1 MTNNTKKLGCQRDWV
16 WRGWKIRYTYVRSRQ
31 PHAFTPPILLLH
43 GFGSSLGQWRSNLK
57 ELSEFHSVYAIDFLG
72 FGASQ
77 KASERYNVRL
87 WSDLVRDFCHHFI
100 RQPAAIVG
108 HSLGSLV
115 ALTAVDRTPE
125 IASHLALFTL
135 PDARPS
141 QGPAFAR
148 TLERLLAAPWLLSP
162 LFLFVRRPKFLRS
175 VLQKIYQVAE
185 LVDDELVELFSLP
198 TRDPGALD
206 VFCRLARSRSDDDY
220 SERRIEQM
228 LPALSIPVLLI
239 WGEGDRLVPLSSFYQ
254 LLQIAGE
261 KELSDRCRLIQ
272 IENAGHCA
280 YDEYPERINR
290 SLLNWIAE
298 TLSPF
303 DAKDL
308 TSKC

>member
-1 MTNNTKKLGCQRDWV
+1 MFDDSLPVIRKNFGCQRDWV
-16 WRGWKIRYTYVRSRQ
+16 WRGWKIRYTYVRARQ
-31 PHAFTPPILLLH
+31 PHGFTPPIVLLH
-43 GFGSSLGQWRSNLK
+43 GFGSSLGQWRSNLQ

-100 RQPAAIVG
+100 RQRAAIVG
-108 HSLGSLV
+108 HSLGALV

-148 TLERLLAAPWLLSP
+148 TLERLFASPLLLSP
-162 LFLFVRRPKFLRS
+162 LFRFVRRPKFLRS
-175 VLQKIYQVAE
+175 VLQKIYRVPE
-185 LVDDELVELFSLP
+185 LVDDELVEMFATP
-198 TRDPGALD
+198 TLDPGALD
-206 VFCRLARSRSDDDY
+206 VFCRLAQSRSDDDY

-239 WGEGDRLVPLSSFYQ
+239 WGEDDRIVPLSSFYKLLRISEGEDLPYRCQ
-254 LLQIAGE
+254 LI
-261 KELSDRCRLIQ
+261 KIQ
-272 IENAGHCA
+272 KAGHCA
-280 YDEYPERINR
+280 YDE
-290 SLLNWIAE
+290 
-298 TLSPF
+298 
-303 DAKDL
+303 
-308 TSKC
+308 

>member
-1 MTNNTKKLGCQRDWV
+1 MTKTMKLGCQRDWV

-31 PHAFTPPILLLH
+31 SHPVTPPIMLLH
-43 GFGSSLGQWRSNLK
+43 GFGSSLGQWRSNLQQ
-57 ELSEFHSVYAIDFLG
+57 LSEFHSVYAIDFLG

-87 WSDLVRDFCHHFI
+87 WSDLVRDFWHHFI
-100 RQPAAIVG
+100 RRPAAIVG

-125 IASHLALFTL
+125 MASHLALFTL

-148 TLERLLAAPWLLSP
+148 TLERLFASPLLLSP

-175 VLQKIYQVAE
+175 VLQKIYLVPE
-185 LVDDELVELFSLP
+185 LVDDELVEMFSLP
-198 TRDPGALD
+198 ARDPGALD
-206 VFCRLARSRSDDDY
+206 VFCRLAQSRSDDDY

-239 WGEGDRLVPLSSFYQ
+239 WGEGDRIVPLSSFYK
-254 LLQIAGE
+254 LLQLGYGE
-261 KELSDRCRLIQ
+261 ELPDRCQLIQ

-280 YDEYPERINR
+280 YDEYPDRVNQTLIH
-290 SLLNWIAE
+290 WIRE
-298 TLSPF
+298 TISPF

-308 TSKC
+308 TLES